1 MYVTPV
7 TLKGGGSHPSSFA
20 LLKKGGKYGVD
31 NVVSGFGGFSDGIGK
46 RCGAGARRGAPPL
59 EVSAQLEGRVAIV
72 TGGNSGIGRA
82 TALALAQVGARVVVA
97 ARREPEGVAVVAEIE
112 AAGGG
117 AVFVRTDVTKE
128 ADVERLIETA
138 LRAYGRLDVAFN
150 NTGTDTMDGVST
162 STAVTELKEADW
174 DRIIDV
180 DLKGCG

>member
-59 EVSAQLEGRVAIV
+59 EVSAAMLEGRVTIV

-82 TALALAQVGARVVVA
+82 TALALA
-97 ARREPEGVAVVAEIE
+97 
-112 AAGGG
+112 
-117 AVFVRTDVTKE
+117 
-128 ADVERLIETA
+128 
-138 LRAYGRLDVAFN
+138 
-150 NTGTDTMDGVST
+150 
-162 STAVTELKEADW
+162 
-174 DRIIDV
+174 
-180 DLKGCG
+180 